1 MFSLGAR
8 GGIGLSRR
16 GGSPRGQPRHG
27 AASAALLT
35 SGRELEL
42 GSGLGSV
49 GTGQRAAGTAGL
61 QSLRGATAAPLLT
74 PPLHMSD
81 RTSVRLALS
90 GAFTAYA
97 RAFVSFS
104 VDGGAD
110 PADTDL
116 LSLLA
121 FSGSK
126 S

>member
-1 MFSLGAR
+1 MGESGSPAGEGPLGGAPARCSLGSFADLREGAGVGKRTGER
-8 GGIGLSRR
+8 GD
-16 GGSPRGQPRHG
+16 G
-27 AASAALLT
+27 AASRLPA
-35 SGRELEL
+35 
-42 GSGLGSV
+42 GS
-49 GTGQRAAGTAGL
+49 AGL

-81 RTSVRLALS
+81 RTSVWLALS
-90 GAFTAYA
+90 DAFTAYA
-97 RAFVSFS
+97 RASVSFS
-104 VDGGAD
+104 VDGGTD